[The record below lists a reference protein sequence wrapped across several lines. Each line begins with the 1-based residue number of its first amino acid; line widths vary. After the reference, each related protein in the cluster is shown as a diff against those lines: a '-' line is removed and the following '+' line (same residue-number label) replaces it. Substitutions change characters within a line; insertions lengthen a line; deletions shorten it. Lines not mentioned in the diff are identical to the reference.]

1 VKRVKVAFNIERCV
15 KLNSMF
21 VWMYRRE
28 VIDHCFEKD
37 TVEEIFEAL
46 VS

>member
-1 VKRVKVAFNIERCV
+1 
-15 KLNSMF
+15 
-21 VWMYRRE
+21 MYRRE